1 MKRPV
6 PGSTPFPQRPESIPA
21 HASGD
26 NRPMT
31 TTDPWQSIHGPRLLL
46 RAFAP
51 ADEALYLRLY
61 GDPRVMRH
69 IGPPLAADA
78 ARRAFATVLRR
89 MQAAPAPTHWIVALA
104 DGGGDIGL
112 VALQPRRDE
121 PRAADAGVMLLPEGE
136 GRGLGAEAI
145 ATLVDWAFAQ
155 GLVDVIHTQQAAANV
170 AVTLMMQRQGFEP
183 IACDGD
189 PATRHWRIARAHWR
203 RRDGVPA

>member
-1 MKRPV
+1 VVRNPPHDVACRPAQ
-6 PGSTPFPQRPESIPA
+6 PR
-21 HASGD
+21 HAIGD
-26 NRPMT
+26 NPPMT
-31 TTDPWQSIHGPRLLL
+31 TTPDPWQPIRGARVLL

-69 IGPPLAADA
+69 IGPPLAPDA
-78 ARRAFATVLRR
+78 ALRAFATVLRR

-112 VALQPRRDE
+112 VALQPRRDD
-121 PRAADAGVMLLPEGE
+121 PRAADAGVMLLPGGE

-155 GLVDVIHTQQAAANV
+155 GLAHAIHTRQAAANA
-170 AVTLMMQRQGFEP
+170 AVTLMMQRQGFEAV
-183 IACDGD
+183 ACDGD
-189 PATRHWRIARAHWR
+189 PATRHWRITREHRR